1 MQLVRQFLDSPSTI
15 IYLLDDEGDG
25 RRYQS
30 YLLDSLIA
38 EREFLLA
45 VRRQVAERGGQR
57 LPIEGPGPCGWGR
70 GATDPAGPIS
80 AKYLSRMLRDRD
92 YLGFIDYN
100 GEEFPRRHE
109 PLVTAELFAKVQS
122 VLDERLP
129 KRARGSGGI
138 TTT

>member
-80 AKYLSRMLRDRD
+80 AKYLSRMLRDRY
-92 YLGFIDYN
+92 YLGFI
-100 GEEFPRRHE
+100 
-109 PLVTAELFAKVQS
+109 
-122 VLDERLP
+122 
-129 KRARGSGGI
+129 
-138 TTT
+138 TTTAKSFPDGMSR